1 MRNKRPQ
8 NPGSMVHS
16 LLTRISLR
24 STLLVYVIVPLALA
38 LGLTGHL
45 ALSALEKN
53 IEKGMQRDLELIAKS
68 IQLPLSYALE
78 REESRAI
85 YSALDSAFSIG
96 EIYSAYLYDQDG
108 NEVALAGTLES
119 EPQSEKLTELIDEG
133 EEHGGYGDVAG
144 SEVYSYFVPLSDSGG
159 KVSGM
164 LQLTRKESDFVDYIR
179 TIRTQ
184 GQIVLGL
191 SLLIMTGM
199 VLYGQHRALGKYFRN
214 LTTSMSR
221 VARGDSKHRFE
232 LQGPREIA
240 AIGNQFN
247 HMLDSIEQAQEE
259 LKERRLKQEEL
270 QEKLRRSE
278 KLAAM
283 GRLSAG
289 IAHELGTPLSIV
301 TARAQRALRKK
312 DLSPELVSTLDG
324 IRGEVSRMEYIIRQ
338 LLDFSRSS
346 RLQKRSVSL
355 SMLARSSLAAV
366 MQDASALRVQLET
379 AGKRQGGNIIVDPVR
394 IEQALVN
401 LLRNAVQA
409 SAPGSVL
416 LSWGMD
422 DEWAWYQVDDT
433 GPGIPEDIRP
443 RIFEPFF
450 TTKNVGAGTGLG
462 LSVAHGIIE
471 EHNGRIEVSESGL
484 GGSCFRIILPVS
496 AAGDK
501 NRNPGGKIHDQHDD
515 KVS

>member
-1 MRNKRPQ
+1 MRNKRPRH
-8 NPGSMVHS
+8 PGDLVHS
-16 LLTRISLR
+16 FLTRVSLR
-24 STLLVYVIVPLALA
+24 FTLLVYVIVPLALA

-78 REESRAI
+78 RDESRAI

-96 EIYSAYLYDQDG
+96 EIYSAYLYDQEG
-108 NEVALAGTLES
+108 NEIALAGTLES
-119 EPQSEKLTELIDEG
+119 EPQSEKLIELIDEG

-144 SEVYSYFVPLSDSGG
+144 SDVYSYFIPLSDSGG

-164 LQLTRKESDFVDYIR
+164 LQLTRKESDFINYIR
-179 TIRTQ
+179 TVRTQ
-184 GQIVLGL
+184 GQVVLGL
-191 SLLIMTGM
+191 SLLVMTAL
-199 VLYGQHRALGKYFRN
+199 VLYGQHKALGRYFLN

-259 LKERRLKQEEL
+259 LKKRRLKQEDL

-278 KLAAM
+278 KLAAI
-283 GRLSAG
+283 GQLSAG

-301 TARAQRALRKK
+301 TAKAQRALRKK
-312 DLSPELVSTLDG
+312 DLSPDLVSTLDG

-338 LLDFSRSS
+338 LLDFSRRS
-346 RLQKRSVSL
+346 RLQKREVSP
-355 SMLARSSLAAV
+355 SMLAHSSLAAV
-366 MQDASALRVQLET
+366 MQDASSLRVQLET
-379 AGKRQGGNIIVDPVR
+379 RGERHARNINVDPVR

-401 LLRNAVQA
+401 LLRNAVQS
-409 SAPGSVL
+409 SAPGKVV

-422 DEWAWYQVDDT
+422 DEWAWYQVDDS
-433 GPGIPEDIRP
+433 GPGIPEEIRP
-443 RIFEPFF
+443 KIFEPFF

-471 EHNGRIEVSESGL
+471 EHNGRIEVFESDL
-484 GGSCFRIILPVS
+484 GGACFRVFLPVS
-496 AAGDK
+496 GDK
-501 NRNPGGKIHDQHDD
+501 DRGKRQ
-515 KVS
+515 SAQERTTG